1 MPYRRVFAGLLCL
14 CLCLTACSDSEGATC
29 STNADCARGEVC
41 SDGTCEPPAGGDAGT
56 VGSGDG
62 AVAPPDAGASGP
74 DRDMDGLPDDEEA
87 THGTDPD
94 DADTD
99 DDGVSDGDEVAMGT
113 DPTAWDTDG
122 DGIPDGDEGF
132 LGTDPTVADRACA
145 DTSAEATVGRVPVDI
160 IIVIDSSGS
169 MSGEIAAVERNI
181 DTNLASILG
190 MESVDYRVIL
200 IAEYRDRGGDPED
213 GICIGMPLSGIPDC
227 TMPPAAPVNGARF
240 FHYDERV
247 GSHDSFEVILD
258 TYDQPDPHGLAP
270 NGWREWLRPGAK
282 RAFMEISDDDSDMAF
297 AEFDAAL
304 LLLANLAG
312 DTTDFGDAME
322 RNYVWHS
329 IIGMAAN
336 SPADDPWPP
345 TDPVQGGQCDPG
357 SQGAGEDYQ
366 ELSILTG
373 GLRFPLCNNDSFDM
387 IFRHIARD
395 VISGVALACSFAPER
410 PPGGET
416 PDFDRVVVVY
426 EPGPGLGSPRSL
438 RRVADASAC
447 DSGDYYVVDGAIE
460 LCPMTCDLVEMDE
473 MGSLAVH
480 VACEQLCGN
489 GEIDG
494 FEECDDGNR
503 DDGDGCSAT
512 CTDEII

>member
-322 RNYVWHS
+322 R
-329 IIGMAAN
+329 
-336 SPADDPWPP
+336 
-345 TDPVQGGQCDPG
+345 
-357 SQGAGEDYQ
+357 
-366 ELSILTG
+366 LS
-373 GLRFPLCNNDSFDM
+373 R
-387 IFRHIARD
+387 
-395 VISGVALACSFAPER
+395 
-410 PPGGET
+410 
-416 PDFDRVVVVY
+416 
-426 EPGPGLGSPRSL
+426 
-438 RRVADASAC
+438 
-447 DSGDYYVVDGAIE
+447 
-460 LCPMTCDLVEMDE
+460 
-473 MGSLAVH
+473 
-480 VACEQLCGN
+480 
-489 GEIDG
+489 
-494 FEECDDGNR
+494 
-503 DDGDGCSAT
+503 
-512 CTDEII
+512 

>member
-1 MPYRRVFAGLLCL
+1 VLALAHAGC
-14 CLCLTACSDSEGATC
+14 T
-29 STNADCARGEVC
+29 
-41 SDGTCEPPAGGDAGT
+41 EPPPT
-56 VGSGDG
+56 
-62 AVAPPDAGASGP
+62 
-74 DRDMDGLPDDEEA
+74 EA
-87 THGTDPD
+87 
-94 DADTD
+94 
-99 DDGVSDGDEVAMGT
+99 E
-113 DPTAWDTDG
+113 
-122 DGIPDGDEGF
+122 DEGQA
-132 LGTDPTVADRACA
+132 ADEYLSEEL
-145 DTSAEATVGRVPVDI
+145 DAEL
-160 IIVIDSSGS
+160 DS
-169 MSGEIAAVERNI
+169 
-181 DTNLASILG
+181 
-190 MESVDYRVIL
+190 
-200 IAEYRDRGGDPED
+200 IAERVRQRG
-213 GICIGMPLSGIPDC
+213 
-227 TMPPAAPVNGARF
+227 F
-240 FHYDERV
+240 
-247 GSHDSFEVILD
+247 
-258 TYDQPDPHGLAP
+258 
-270 NGWREWLRPGAK
+270 
-282 RAFMEISDDDSDMAF
+282 
-297 AEFDAAL
+297 
-304 LLLANLAG
+304 
-312 DTTDFGDAME
+312 
-322 RNYVWHS
+322 
-329 IIGMAAN
+329 